1 MLAVAYCRAWPGW
14 AEQRVGA
21 AGSGSVWA
29 KYACWQ
35 KSWLGSGTA
44 DEVEPDRERGL
55 PCYGHEGRDN
65 VKGTFTIGYPSGTI
79 TSQESERRFAWN
91 CCPERSR
98 SHLTMAIPRGIR
110 SAYRAEV

>member
-1 MLAVAYCRAWPGW
+1 M
-14 AEQRVGA
+14 EA

-29 KYACWQ
+29 KHACWQ
-35 KSWLGSGTA
+35 KSWLGNGTA

-79 TSQESERRFAWN
+79 TSQEPERRFAWN
-91 CCPERSR
+91 C
-98 SHLTMAIPRGIR
+98 
-110 SAYRAEV
+110 

>member
-14 AEQRVGA
+14 AEQRVEA

-29 KYACWQ
+29 KHACWQ
-35 KSWLGSGTA
+35 KSWLGNGTA

-55 PCYGHEGRDN
+55 PCHGHEGRYN

-79 TSQESERRFAWN
+79 TSQEPERRFAWN
-91 CCPERSR
+91 C
-98 SHLTMAIPRGIR
+98 
-110 SAYRAEV
+110 